1 MVVEDDRKVIAVH
14 CPGVTIHDIRVEYYD
29 GVSKGEIKI
38 DRKEAQGVPSLQWGW
53 TFHFDSHHE
62 FVQSETRLGFLF
74 SAFARTGRFERKAAF
89 GSFQPCLFE
98 TCSQDRRSL
107 KGH

>member
-14 CPGVTIHDIRVEYYD
+14 CPGVTIYDIGVKYD
-29 GVSKGEIKI
+29 SVSKGEIKI

-74 SAFARTGRFERKAAF
+74 SAFPR
-89 GSFQPCLFE
+89 
-98 TCSQDRRSL
+98 SQDRRSL